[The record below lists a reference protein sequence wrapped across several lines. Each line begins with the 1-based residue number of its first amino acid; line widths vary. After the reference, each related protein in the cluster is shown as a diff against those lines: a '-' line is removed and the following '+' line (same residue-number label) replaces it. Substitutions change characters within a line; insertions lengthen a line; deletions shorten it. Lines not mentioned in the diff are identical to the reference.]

1 MKIKEKIQTL
11 PTIILNE
18 PFINLSYIS
27 KNVGFDGIKKEYPNK
42 RKGLI
47 SNKRPKNRQ
56 NNSLD
61 KLTKR
66 FIIGVYELG
75 NETINLN
82 LVMKKIKAKKRRIYD
97 ITNVLEGRLKL
108 F

>member
-1 MKIKEKIQTL
+1 M
-11 PTIILNE
+11 
-18 PFINLSYIS
+18 
-27 KNVGFDGIKKEYPNK
+27 
-42 RKGLI
+42 
-47 SNKRPKNRQ
+47 
-56 NNSLD
+56 D